1 MRYTEYEECKLCPRK
16 CGINRYEEMG
26 YCKCTTN
33 IKASRAALHYMEE
46 PCISGK
52 NGSGTIFFSGCSLG
66 CIFCQNYKISREN
79 FGIDISTEK
88 LADIMLRLQDMGANN
103 INLVTGSM
111 YVPTIL
117 RCLDTVKN
125 KLYIPIVYNTGGY
138 ETAENIQRLKGY
150 VDIYLTDIKY
160 FHSELSSRYLGA
172 ENDFKYASEAA
183 RLMIRQ
189 TGVPKFYE
197 KAGEDEKMLKSGTII
212 RHLVMPGS
220 RKDSMNILQW
230 MADNLE
236 RNSYL
241 ISIMS
246 QYTPVHSDL
255 LNERDKESFSKI
267 NRLVTSFEYNSV
279 VDKAL
284 ELGIDLGYMQAKESH
299 GRKYTPDFDL
309 QGLD

>member
-125 KLYIPIVYNTGGY
+125 NCIFLLCI
-138 ETAENIQRLKGY
+138 IQ
-150 VDIYLTDIKY
+150 VD
-160 FHSELSSRYLGA
+160 
-172 ENDFKYASEAA
+172 
-183 RLMIRQ
+183 MRQ
-189 TGVPKFYE
+189 QKTY
-197 KAGEDEKMLKSGTII
+197 
-212 RHLVMPGS
+212 
-220 RKDSMNILQW
+220 KD
-230 MADNLE
+230 
-236 RNSYL
+236 
-241 ISIMS
+241 
-246 QYTPVHSDL
+246 
-255 LNERDKESFSKI
+255 
-267 NRLVTSFEYNSV
+267 
-279 VDKAL
+279 
-284 ELGIDLGYMQAKESH
+284 
-299 GRKYTPDFDL
+299 
-309 QGLD
+309 